1 MSSSG
6 KEVEPREQ
14 NSTTALIEQ
23 MAKMM
28 TQMAVMQAAAMSN
41 TQPAIHGVV
50 MTKGGMQSKS
60 IDVRG
65 GVRKNR

>member
-41 TQPAIHGVV
+41 TQLAIHGVV